1 MLDCASYVTREED
14 AEASSAGII
23 AEVGNSGVGNTV
35 SGGGGLLYC
44 CAGAEASHLCLIP
57 VCSGANLEV

>member
-23 AEVGNSGVGNTV
+23 TEVGNSGVGNTV
-35 SGGGGLLYC
+35 S
-44 CAGAEASHLCLIP
+44 
-57 VCSGANLEV
+57 